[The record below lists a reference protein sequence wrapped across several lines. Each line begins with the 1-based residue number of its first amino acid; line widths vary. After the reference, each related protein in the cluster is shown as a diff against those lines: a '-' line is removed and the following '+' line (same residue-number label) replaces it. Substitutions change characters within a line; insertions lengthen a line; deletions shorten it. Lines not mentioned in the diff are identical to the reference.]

1 MHDYFCIDERH
12 PGPDTPGLCAHITY
26 TEFSVY
32 NPTTGGLR
40 GRVVQ
45 MRAERVDGLMHARD
59 RQPIPCPLIVGGEV
73 LIIGGKLPAN
83 VLAAMLIA
91 LR

>member
-1 MHDYFCIDERH
+1 
-12 PGPDTPGLCAHITY
+12 
-26 TEFSVY
+26 
-32 NPTTGGLR
+32 
-40 GRVVQ
+40 
-45 MRAERVDGLMHARD
+45 MHARD